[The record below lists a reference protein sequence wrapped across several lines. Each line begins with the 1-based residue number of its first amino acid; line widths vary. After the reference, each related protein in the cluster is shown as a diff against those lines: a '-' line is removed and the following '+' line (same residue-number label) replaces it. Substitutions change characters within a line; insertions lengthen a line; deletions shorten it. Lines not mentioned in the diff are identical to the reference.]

1 MMGWAHMALP
11 THSSVARPLGGP
23 NFSAV
28 SSHRISI
35 ARSTFY
41 KMRATSV
48 AFNDGL
54 LWKPGGPQRTSSG
67 PLWGSRG
74 PTVKFTNAN
83 FTRHQIS
90 PPPPPMFYVPHIY
103 TPPPPPTPAAQGG
116 VFPSPARQ
124 LEFESALDFCTPTG
138 ASGASRSL
146 GLQLIDSP
154 ADEATSSDD
163 QSVVCAIRFM
173 DDDAQMKAVSMGNTD
188 SDMSLH

>member
-1 MMGWAHMALP
+1 MRAGTGLSKHGVGVETLFCLGFWDRGRACAKGGVGGNPLPRLSHACIVPGLWFAGWKTKRNALHCIMMGWAHMALP

-103 TPPPPPTPAAQGG
+103 TPPP
-116 VFPSPARQ
+116 
-124 LEFESALDFCTPTG
+124 
-138 ASGASRSL
+138 
-146 GLQLIDSP
+146 
-154 ADEATSSDD
+154 TSSTRWGLPLPC
-163 QSVVCAIRFM
+163 QTARI
-173 DDDAQMKAVSMGNTD
+173 
-188 SDMSLH
+188 